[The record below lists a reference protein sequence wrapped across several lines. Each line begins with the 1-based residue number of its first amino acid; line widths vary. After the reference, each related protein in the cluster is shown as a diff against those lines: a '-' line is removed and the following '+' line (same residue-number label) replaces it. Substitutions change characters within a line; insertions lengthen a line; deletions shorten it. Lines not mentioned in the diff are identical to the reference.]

1 MTERDRGAAETFG
14 GGIAPADLER
24 ARRAAAAALSPRRF
38 EHVVRVVETA
48 RGLALRHGVD
58 PLRVELAAW
67 LHDLARERPAEEL
80 VAAARRGGWVLD
92 AAERA
97 DPLLLHG
104 PVAAWEAARKGLARD
119 PDVLEAVRWH
129 TTARPGLGPVG
140 CIVFLADKLEPARD
154 YPGVDALRRL
164 AAQDVDGAMAA
175 VLDDLIRHCLDRGYW
190 LPAVTVAARNH
201 WRQRRPLSGTSAGAG
216 TGPPM
221 PKS

>member
-1 MTERDRGAAETFG
+1 MTEGDRGVAGILG

-104 PVAAWEAARKGLARD
+104 PVAAWEAARRGLARD

-164 AAQDVDGAMAA
+164 AAQDVDAAMAA
-175 VLDDLIRHCLDRGYW
+175 VLDDLIRYCLERGYW

-201 WRQRRPLSGTSAGAG
+201 WRQRRPLPRASRGAG
-216 TGPPM
+216 TGPAV